1 MNAWLIRAG
10 RGAAYLEDFIA
21 KNFVA
26 LGWSELGNLSECR
39 SKAEIMA
46 IAEKEMAG
54 YRLGQ
59 IRSAVSQT
67 ARFLYEVKAG
77 DRVATY
83 DTASRTFHLGT
94 IQGEATFVQDPDYDF
109 TYQRS
114 VKWDAATVSRDQISV
129 SAKNTLGA
137 IQTLFLLPQ
146 EVIKEMESGRSAT
159 LKEPETVQVQN
170 DDLEDDLQNLLEDLE
185 SRAHE
190 FIKDRIEKLGW
201 EEMQE
206 LAAGILRALG
216 YRTHVSPPG
225 PDRGRDV
232 IASPD
237 GLGLESP
244 RIIAE
249 VKHRPGTRMG
259 APDIRSFIGGMREG
273 DRGIYLSTG
282 GFGKEAKYEA
292 DRAERPVTLID
303 MDELVA
309 LVVEHY
315 ESMDVEA
322 RGLVPLKKFYWPE
335 SE

>member
-10 RGAAYLEDFIA
+10 RGAVYLEDFIS

-26 LGWSELGNLSECR
+26 LGWCELGDLSHCS
-39 SKAEIMA
+39 SKAEIME
-46 IAEKEMAG
+46 IAEREMAG

-67 ARFLYEVKAG
+67 ARFLYEVQPG

-94 IQGEATFVQDPDYDF
+94 IEGKATFIQDPDYDF
-109 TYQRS
+109 AYQRS
-114 VKWDAATVSRDQISV
+114 VKWETATVSRDKLSV

-146 EVIKEMESGRSAT
+146 EVLAEMESGGVAPQGIT
-159 LKEPETVQVQN
+159 EAVMAPKDEA
-170 DDLEDDLQNLLEDLE
+170 EDDLQNLLEDIE

-216 YRTHVSPPG
+216 YRTQVSPPG

-237 GLGLESP
+237 GLGIESP
-244 RIIAE
+244 RIRVE

-282 GFGKEAKYEA
+282 GFANEAKYEA

-335 SE
+335 SN